1 MMVSR
6 DYIIS
11 IYVFTDALETIWNIA
26 RCKMTNHLQ
35 RCFERTY
42 VPMIKQCTYIGK
54 YAASIQLCLSLIS
67 WYRVDTILVV
77 TIMRVIMRYTV
88 HSFFF
93 ENEKKRKKWNL
104 YLNIVFII
112 VTYIYTIEIF
122 MRLCINEVN
131 EFWRKD
137 LFYQYIIILLKI
149 FKDKVK

>member
-1 MMVSR
+1 
-6 DYIIS
+6 
-11 IYVFTDALETIWNIA
+11 
-26 RCKMTNHLQ
+26 MTNHLQ

-93 ENEKKRKKWNL
+93 ENGKKKKMKFVFEYRL
-104 YLNIVFII
+104 YNSDI
-112 VTYIYTIEIF
+112 YIYDRNIYEI
-122 MRLCINEVN
+122 M
-131 EFWRKD
+131 
-137 LFYQYIIILLKI
+137 Y
-149 FKDKVK
+149 